1 MPTRRSRLGS
11 LASTV
16 CASASLLLGPSA
28 SWAGPGPESPVEGP
42 ARPATERP
50 LDSAPDSAP
59 DSGTDST
66 PDSAPESPLA
76 PTIEPPPPSL
86 DPSTQPGI
94 EFKIPSPNQAAEAKP
109 EREPPLAMSFPDP
122 GVAPNDGAA
131 MLVLGGTTLGLT
143 LAGFGVGLSYGLR
156 NHVPLEW
163 LLPSTLIPTVGLLA
177 FAGGGLG
184 LGIQRAR
191 AHHRWE
197 LANRVI
203 GTPQGGGLNVGA
215 SFLLLAALG
224 LIPSGAFALQRG
236 DTALGATSIALGSI
250 SAVVTPIMFSLGAKR
265 QRDYARTRGWY
276 RRPIPQLRG
285 EARLQLAPQIGPLP
299 GGAALGVAG
308 RF

>member
-1 MPTRRSRLGS
+1 
-11 LASTV
+11 
-16 CASASLLLGPSA
+16 
-28 SWAGPGPESPVEGP
+28 
-42 ARPATERP
+42 
-50 LDSAPDSAP
+50 
-59 DSGTDST
+59 
-66 PDSAPESPLA
+66 
-76 PTIEPPPPSL
+76 
-86 DPSTQPGI
+86 
-94 EFKIPSPNQAAEAKP
+94 
-109 EREPPLAMSFPDP
+109 MSFPDP

-265 QRDYARTRGWY
+265 QRDYARTGGWY

-285 EARLQLAPQIGPLP
+285 QARLQLTPLVMPLP
-299 GGAALGVAG
+299 GGAMPLPGGVGRLRGGAALGVAG